1 MITFWNVCF
10 SSWDDHSSPFF
21 LCLSSWPINPGIPEY
36 TFDWIGLFNKFLID
50 QSTLYVLFSATVMK
64 TTGWVARS
72 CKDLYHMTLDAEL
85 SSSLSI
91 RRLEIAWLGR
101 YQVHV
106 KIIVPVVISLRVL
119 ENIGSKIRMYKFQ
132 FSMRTNDNQFY
143 SIVFQLCYFF
153 SPICWDEGIWSILVI
168 VRSSSL

>member
-1 MITFWNVCF
+1 
-10 SSWDDHSSPFF
+10 
-21 LCLSSWPINPGIPEY
+21 
-36 TFDWIGLFNKFLID
+36 
-50 QSTLYVLFSATVMK
+50 
-64 TTGWVARS
+64 
-72 CKDLYHMTLDAEL
+72 MTLDAEL

-132 FSMRTNDNQFY
+132 FSMRTNDNQVWTIF
-143 SIVFQLCYFF
+143 VT
-153 SPICWDEGIWSILVI
+153 
-168 VRSSSL
+168 